1 MLSTDDTSF
10 VNRFMIYDEV
20 YWSKNSILVE
30 TNYLI
35 IFECIFLLID
45 IKTKLEMYL
54 PMKVLIKVPK
64 VIISISLVNEI
75 FGSDE
80 LRS

>member
-30 TNYLI
+30 INYLI

-75 FGSDE
+75 FGYDE